1 MWTLA
6 SPLPTTLLVLE
17 DVDVKDARA
26 VDSDSV
32 FIDAKEEVLLGSL
45 DLTYGDGFIAFVYGH
60 TSIIGS
66 FVHSS
71 CNDIKYIYFK
81 IIHKKIRCIQFK

>member
-32 FIDAKEEVLLGSL
+32 FIDAKEDVLLGSL
-45 DLTYGDGFIAFVYGH
+45 DLTYGDGFIALVYGH

-71 CNDIKYIYFK
+71 CNDTKQ
-81 IIHKKIRCIQFK
+81 IHF